1 MVLIFFE
8 KRGPMKT
15 ISKNKLLELAIL
27 SIALLTAGNSAI
39 SGILVFMQKD
49 LALSRESAE
58 FLITLSSIATIIAI
72 ALSESITRLIGMK
85 KCVQIGIGLVFISGL
100 IPVLYTTYWTI
111 FISRIVLGF
120 GVGLFN
126 GHTANY
132 ISALFTGEKRAS
144 LHGMRNSMEFIGQIL
159 LLVLAGLLIKIRWN
173 LAFLA
178 YLIALP
184 IFFFFQAYVR
194 DVKEDQASGRFFLN
208 KQVIF
213 YVFFAGIMIMNL
225 TALTIR
231 FPTIATKARGMN
243 VNINAY
249 MTLIPIF
256 GMTSGFAFGP
266 INKKLKSKTILM
278 ALLVYI
284 ISNLIIGLWGMNM
297 LVYMIGM
304 ILNVFALSMSTPYLF
319 AEASRFA
326 RGSQNRIINNL
337 IFIGC
342 NIGGFLSPFF
352 INSIA
357 RLWKSESLT
366 QAFTSF
372 CLIYAGLFALYFYEY
387 LKVRA
392 GRWTKQ

>member
-1 MVLIFFE
+1 
-8 KRGPMKT
+8 
-15 ISKNKLLELAIL
+15 
-27 SIALLTAGNSAI
+27 
-39 SGILVFMQKD
+39 
-49 LALSRESAE
+49 
-58 FLITLSSIATIIAI
+58 
-72 ALSESITRLIGMK
+72 
-85 KCVQIGIGLVFISGL
+85 
-100 IPVLYTTYWTI
+100 
-111 FISRIVLGF
+111 
-120 GVGLFN
+120 
-126 GHTANY
+126 
-132 ISALFTGEKRAS
+132 
-144 LHGMRNSMEFIGQIL
+144 
-159 LLVLAGLLIKIRWN
+159 
-173 LAFLA
+173 
-178 YLIALP
+178 
-184 IFFFFQAYVR
+184 
-194 DVKEDQASGRFFLN
+194 
-208 KQVIF
+208 
-213 YVFFAGIMIMNL
+213 
-225 TALTIR
+225 
-231 FPTIATKARGMN
+231 MN